1 MFIPG
6 KERYTE
12 MTPTEFERYALTFLQ
27 SQADK
32 LENATFEHDV
42 MIPAHDGTYQI
53 DGKIQF
59 TYMGLSFLCLVECK
73 RYKGPIEREK
83 VAALYA
89 KMQSIGAQKG
99 IFITTSF
106 YQTGALLYAA
116 EHGIALITITDDGVT
131 FHRRGDEMPDLHFP
145 VNGSMYV
152 PVFTEA
158 ISEKSFADHFMYDQ
172 SSDAIK
178 EFLQR

>member
-6 KERYTE
+6 KERYTDI
-12 MTPTEFERYALTFLQ
+12 TPQDFERESLRFLQ
-27 SQADK
+27 NQADQF
-32 LENATFEHDV
+32 EESSFEHNV
-42 MIPAHDGTYQI
+42 IMPAHDGSYQI
-53 DGKIQF
+53 DGVIKF
-59 TYMGLSFLCLVECK
+59 TYLGVHFVCLVECK
-73 RYKGPIEREK
+73 KYKGPIEREK

-99 IFITTSF
+99 IFITTSY